1 MSDFIEISVNGE
13 PSTIR
18 KSMLVMDYLHHEKIE
33 GRFLIVINDDMVPK
47 SSYEHTQLNAGDRI
61 DIMSPIS
68 GG

>member
-1 MSDFIEISVNGE
+1 MSDLIEISVNGE
-13 PSTIR
+13 PSIIR
-18 KSMLVMDYLHHEKIE
+18 KNMLVMDYLHHGKIE